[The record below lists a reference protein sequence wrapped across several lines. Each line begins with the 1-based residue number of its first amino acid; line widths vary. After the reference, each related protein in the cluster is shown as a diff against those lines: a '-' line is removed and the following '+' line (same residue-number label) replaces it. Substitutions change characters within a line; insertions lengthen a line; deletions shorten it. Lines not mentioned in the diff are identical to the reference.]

1 MYLRITNELLFIAD
15 CADEN
20 ENCEYWAERDFC
32 DERNG
37 FPHVQVVCPKSC
49 GSCELCSTEEPS
61 TELPPTKEEEE
72 NDGDEDTNDEDN
84 DGDMEM
90 E

>member
-1 MYLRITNELLFIAD
+1 LSHYLFSANILTLLAD

-32 DERNG
+32 DPRFE

-49 GSCELCSTEEPS
+49 GSCELCPTEEPN
-61 TELPPTKEEEE
+61 TKLPPTKEEAEEEEEE
-72 NDGDEDTNDEDN
+72 NDNDNDES
-84 DGDMEM
+84 GDME
-90 E
+90 